1 MLTTPK
7 ERDWTKFDVMIFQSK
22 GFQFAAN
29 HLQSSLAQIVPKKG
43 GEISVP
49 RIGAQVMGYFCSAV
63 MLRAFAVELVLK
75 ALSLAK
81 TGTIKKGSEGHDLV
95 VLFKDLDAETRDLVG
110 RLQENHGVAAIE
122 GILAGHRND
131 FVDWRY
137 YWERGDISTKLL
149 DLDKALTVLLNAAEH
164 REFKESCYQVS

>member
-1 MLTTPK
+1 M
-7 ERDWTKFDVMIFQSK
+7 
-22 GFQFAAN
+22 
-29 HLQSSLAQIVPKKG
+29 
-43 GEISVP
+43 
-49 RIGAQVMGYFCSAV
+49 MGYFCSAV

-81 TGTIKKGSEGHDLV
+81 TGTNKKGSEGHDLL
-95 VLFKDLDAETRDLVG
+95 VLFKDLDAETQDLIG
-110 RLQENHGVAAIE
+110 RLQEDHGVAAVD

-164 REFKESCYQVS
+164 REFKESCYQSHRSRQ